1 MMKKRFNILMVA
13 AENDAL
19 PGGKVG
25 GIGDVVRDV
34 PPALAEQGCRVHV
47 ITPAYGSLAG
57 IAGASKVATIPV
69 TFGGLGMG
77 AEVYTVPGKSSG
89 ENVIHWVID
98 HPALS
103 PCGVGKIYCD
113 DGPDAPFATDAGKF
127 ALFCQLVTNLIKQD
141 FFGTLDVIHLHD
153 WHAAS
158 LLLLR
163 HYHADYRFLQQTRC
177 VFTIHNLALQGI
189 RPLQGHWSSLEAW
202 FPGMQI
208 DSAVTD
214 PRWPECVNLMRAGIA
229 LADKVHAVSPT
240 YAREIL
246 QPSDVQ
252 ARGYFGGEGLERDL
266 QQAENSGRLIGILNG
281 CNYAASEPHSRWQQ
295 SQLVALLHEHIW
307 RWIGTQAQLTTANL
321 VAEKR
326 IAQFA
331 TRKQQMLITSVGRIT
346 DQKVRLLQQQTP
358 AGKVALH
365 AVLERLGAD
374 GTYLYLGSGDPQL
387 EQFLTA
393 TAARYDNF
401 IFLRGYSDAI
411 AHALYHSGDLFLMPS
426 SFEPCGIGQML
437 AMRAGQAC
445 LVHRVGG
452 LNDTV
457 VDGVTGFSFAG
468 DSAQQQAEQLVK
480 SFAAALRLKQRQPQ
494 QWQKI
499 VSAAAAAC
507 FTWKSS
513 VDKYRVEL
521 YAP

>member
-1 MMKKRFNILMVA
+1 MKQRFNILMVT

-47 ITPAYGSLAG
+47 VMPAYGSLARV
-57 IAGASKVATIPV
+57 AGAKKITTIPV
-69 TFGGLGMG
+69 TFGGTGMG
-77 AEVYTVPGKSSG
+77 AEVYTVPAKSPS
-89 ENVIHWVID
+89 EDVVHWVID
-98 HPALS
+98 HPAFS
-103 PCGVGKIYCD
+103 PAGQGKIYCD

-127 ALFCQLVTNLIKQD
+127 ALFCQLVANLIKQD
-141 FFGTLDVIHLHD
+141 TFGPLNVIHLHD

-163 HYHADYRFLQQTRC
+163 RYHVDYKFLQQTHC

-189 RPLQGHWSSLEAW
+189 RPLRGDWSSLEAW

-208 DSAVTD
+208 DDTVTD
-214 PRWPECVNLMRAGIA
+214 PRWPECINLMRAGIT

-240 YAREIL
+240 YAREIM

-252 ARGYFGGEGLERDL
+252 VRGYFGGEGLEQDL
-266 QQAENSGRLIGILNG
+266 QQADASGRLFGILNG
-281 CNYAASEPHSRWQQ
+281 CDYAASQSTSRLQQ
-295 SQLVALLHEHIW
+295 SRLISLLKEQIW
-307 RWIGTQAQLTTANL
+307 RWIGAQAQLTPTNFI
-321 VAEKR
+321 AEKR
-326 IAQFA
+326 IAQLA
-331 TRKQQMLITSVGRIT
+331 ARKQPQLLITSVGRIT
-346 DQKVRLLQQQTP
+346 DQKVRLLQQPTP
-358 AGKVALH
+358 AGDIALH
-365 AVLERLGAD
+365 AVLEQLGD
-374 GTYLYLGSGDPQL
+374 NGSYVFLGSGDQQL

-393 TAARYDNF
+393 TAARYENF

-411 AHALYHSGDLFLMPS
+411 AAALYHSGDLFLMPS

-437 AMRAGQAC
+437 AMRAGQPC

-457 VDGVTGFSFAG
+457 KDGVTGFCFAG
-468 DSAQQQAEQLVK
+468 DSPQQQAEHLLN
-480 SFAAALRLKQRQPQ
+480 SLSAALQLKQRRPQ
-494 QWQKI
+494 EWQKI
-499 VSAAAAAC
+499 ASAAAAAR

-513 VDKYRVEL
+513 IDKYLAEL
-521 YAP
+521 YVP

>member
-1 MMKKRFNILMVA
+1 MKNRFNILMVA

-19 PGGKVG
+19 SGGKVG

-34 PPALAEQGCRVHV
+34 PSALAEQGCRVHV
-47 ITPAYGSLAG
+47 VTPAYGSLAG
-57 IAGASKVATIPV
+57 IAGASKVATLPV
-69 TFGGLGMG
+69 TFGGMGMG
-77 AEVYTVPGKSSG
+77 AEIYTVPGKSPA
-89 ENVIHWVID
+89 ENVIHWVVD
-98 HPALS
+98 HPAFS
-103 PCGVGKIYCD
+103 PCGAGKIYCD

-127 ALFCQLVTNLIKQD
+127 ALFCQLVANLIRED
-141 FFGTLDVIHLHD
+141 TFGTLDVIHLHD

-163 HYHADYRFLQQTRC
+163 RYHSDYEFLRQTHC

-189 RPLQGHWSSLEAW
+189 RPLRGDWSSLEAW

-208 DSAVTD
+208 DDAVTD
-214 PRWPECVNLMRAGIA
+214 PRWPECINLMRAGIT

-252 ARGYFGGEGLERDL
+252 TSGYFGGEGLELDL
-266 QQAENSGRLIGILNG
+266 QQAEANGRLFGILNG
-281 CNYAASEPHSRWQQ
+281 CDYAQSQPANHWQKP
-295 SQLVALLHEHIW
+295 QLVALLEQQIW
-307 RWIGTQAQLTTANL
+307 RWIGAQPQLATANFI
-321 VAEKR
+321 AEKR

-331 TRKQQMLITSVGRIT
+331 AHKKQMLITSVGRIT
-346 DQKVRLLQQQTP
+346 DQKVRLLQQPTP
-358 AGKVALH
+358 AGTIALH
-365 AVLERLGAD
+365 AVLEQLGAD
-374 GTYLYLGSGDPQL
+374 GTYLFLGSGDVQL

-411 AHALYHSGDLFLMPS
+411 ADALYHCGDLFLMPS

-437 AMRAGQAC
+437 AMRAGQPC

-457 VDGVTGFSFAG
+457 EDGVTGFSFAG
-468 DSAQQQAEQLVK
+468 DSPQQQAEQLVN
-480 SFAAALRLKQRQPQ
+480 SFAAAVRLKQRQPQ
-494 QWQKI
+494 AWQKI
-499 VSAAAAAC
+499 ANAAAAAR

-513 VDKYRVEL
+513 IDNYLTDL
-521 YAP
+521 YAR

>member
-1 MMKKRFNILMVA
+1 MKNRFNILMVA

-47 ITPAYGSLAG
+47 ITPAYGSLARVT
-57 IAGASKVATIPV
+57 GASNVATIAV
-69 TFGGLGMG
+69 TFGG
-77 AEVYTVPGKSSG
+77 AATSADVYTVPGKSPCD
-89 ENVIHWVID
+89 NVVHWVVD
-98 HPALS
+98 HTAFS
-103 PCGVGKIYCD
+103 PHGEGKIYCD

-127 ALFCQLVTNLIKQD
+127 ALFCQLVANLIKED
-141 FFGTLDVIHLHD
+141 SFGKLDVIHLHD

-163 HYHADYRFLQQTRC
+163 RYHAAYKFLQQTHC

-189 RPLQGHWSSLEAW
+189 RPLQHDWSSLQAW
-202 FPGMQI
+202 FPDMQV
-208 DSAVTD
+208 DGAVTD
-214 PRWPECVNLMRAGIA
+214 PRWPECVNLMRAGIT

-252 ARGYFGGEGLERDL
+252 TSGYFGGEGLERDL
-266 QQAENSGRLIGILNG
+266 QQAKKSGRLFGILNG
-281 CNYAASEPHSRWQQ
+281 CDYSG
-295 SQLVALLHEHIW
+295 SQPATPLPRPQLAALLQEQVW
-307 RWIGTQAQLTTANL
+307 RWIGAQPQLATANFI
-321 VAEKR
+321 AEKR
-326 IAQFA
+326 IAQFMP
-331 TRKQQMLITSVGRIT
+331 REEHILITSVGRIT
-346 DQKVRLLQQQTP
+346 DQKVRLLQQETA
-358 AGKVALH
+358 AGDVVLH
-365 AVLERLGAD
+365 AVLEQLGGT
-374 GTYLYLGSGDPQL
+374 GTYLFLGNGDQQF

-393 TAARYDNF
+393 TAARFDNF
-401 IFLRGYSDAI
+401 IFLRGYSDTI
-411 AHALYHSGDLFLMPS
+411 AEALYHCGDLFLMPS

-457 VDGVTGFSFAG
+457 EDGVNGFSFAG
-468 DSAQQQAEQLVK
+468 DSPQQQAEQLVNR
-480 SFAAALRLKQRQPQ
+480 FAAALQCKQRRPQ
-494 QWQKI
+494 EWQKLA
-499 VSAAAAAC
+499 SAAAAAR

-513 VDKYRVEL
+513 IDKYLAEL
-521 YAP
+521 YTP